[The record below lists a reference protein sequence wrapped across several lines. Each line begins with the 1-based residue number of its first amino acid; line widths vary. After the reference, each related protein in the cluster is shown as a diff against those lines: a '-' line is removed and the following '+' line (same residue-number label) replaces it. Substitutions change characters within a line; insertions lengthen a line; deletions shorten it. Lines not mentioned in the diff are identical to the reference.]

1 MIRMDGRAD
10 ADKTVAGEWTLL
22 ESMFR
27 RLITDAKAL
36 VQLNGDSFLFCNK
49 SLGDLNVEKFMHKHP
64 RSVDGVNDVWH
75 AYPHSSRNLG

>member
-36 VQLNGDSFLFCNK
+36 VQLNGDNFL
-49 SLGDLNVEKFMHKHP
+49 E
-64 RSVDGVNDVWH
+64 GVSELLIW
-75 AYPHSSRNLG
+75 YPLAEDEYYQLCEGEP